1 VGELISDAEA
11 RRASLD
17 DPERFEVIF
26 DRHFGAIH
34 RFVGRRLG
42 RELAEEIAAEVFVT
56 AFASRSRYDTAR
68 ENARPWLLGI
78 ASNLI
83 RHQRRGEVRRLRAY
97 VRTGAD
103 PDDQPHDAELFDRVD
118 AQAARAQL
126 AEGIAS
132 LSAEDREVLLLYAW
146 ADLTYPEI
154 AEALAIP
161 LGTVRSRLFRARRQF
176 RELLGASGQ
185 FEDEELE
192 RTTPHG

>member
-11 RRASLD
+11 IRASLE
-17 DPERFEVIF
+17 DPDRFEVVF

-34 RFVGRRLG
+34 RFVERRLG
-42 RELAEEIAAEVFVT
+42 RELAEEIASEAFVT

-78 ASNLI
+78 AANLI
-83 RHQRRGEVRRLRAY
+83 RHQRRSEMRQLRAY
-97 VRTGAD
+97 ARSGAD
-103 PDDQPHDAELFDRVD
+103 SGEQSHDAELFDRVD
-118 AQAARAQL
+118 AEASRDQL
-126 AEGIAS
+126 AEGLAS
-132 LSAEDREVLLLYAW
+132 LSADDREVLLLYAW
-146 ADLTYPEI
+146 ADLSYPEI

-161 LGTVRSRLFRARRQF
+161 VGTVRSRLFRARRRF

-192 RTTPHG
+192 RTPNG